1 MNRSARLAARLSIAS
16 LLGIVPHVMEDLRYG
31 QPHNFHLTTVQ
42 FEWFSGAIALA
53 TASAALLCLAGWR
66 AGALGVLLIGV
77 LWSVLG
83 AADHYQ
89 AFLPGTF
96 RGGLSS
102 RTWVFMIVGV
112 QAAAA
117 LAAGMALLHAGQTEG
132 AVTPP
137 PAR

>member
-1 MNRSARLAARLSIAS
+1 MNRSARIAAGLSIAS
-16 LLGIVPHVMEDLRYG
+16 LLGIVPHVMEDIRYG
-31 QPHNFHLTTVQ
+31 QARNFHMTIVQ
-42 FEWFSGAIALA
+42 FEWFAGAIALA
-53 TASAALLCLAGWR
+53 TAGAALLCLAGWR
-66 AGALGVLLIGV
+66 SGALGVLLIAV

-96 RGGLSS
+96 RDGLSS
-102 RTWVFMIVGV
+102 RAWVFIIVGV

-117 LAAGMALLHAGQTEG
+117 LAAGLALLHAGQREG
-132 AVTPP
+132 VTPP